1 MWRIYT
7 SWDNVFL
14 LSKVLFEEGILAFHF
29 VESDVYLSDDAYR
42 RALDYVQSHEDF
54 GEFSSEY
61 VSFDEF
67 KTIIDNLRY

>member
-7 SWDNVFL
+7 SLENVFL
-14 LSKVLFEEGILAFHF
+14 LSKVLFQEHILAFLF
-29 VESDVYLSDDAYR
+29 VEEDVYLSDDAYR
-42 RALDYVQSHEDF
+42 RVLDYVQSHDDF